1 MYIYIYIYIYRER
14 EREGGDFIN
23 NCYTI
28 FMIIV
33 KYFIIFVFEKKK
45 CQT

>member
-1 MYIYIYIYIYRER
+1 MYIYIYIERER
-14 EREGGDFIN
+14 ERGGGGDFIN